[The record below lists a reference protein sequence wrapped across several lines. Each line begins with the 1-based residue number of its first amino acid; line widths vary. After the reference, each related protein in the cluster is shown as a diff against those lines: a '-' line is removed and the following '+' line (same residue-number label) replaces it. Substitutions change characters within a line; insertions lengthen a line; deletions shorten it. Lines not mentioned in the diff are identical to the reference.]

1 MKHTTHKLE
10 IAQLPSLVKEGVL
23 TLLLLLLGVSL
34 FAQEPTQTIR
44 GTIVDNQSKTPLIG
58 VSVVLLASDN
68 FIGSATDLDG
78 NFRLEKIPVGRQSI
92 KASYIG
98 YRERVVQV
106 IVTSGKET
114 VITIEMEESVLQG
127 KEVVITAEREKTKA
141 INDMATVSA
150 RSFTIEETSRYAGSR
165 NDPARMAANYA
176 GVSGA
181 NDSRN
186 DIIIRGN
193 SPQGVLW
200 RLNGMDIPN
209 PNHFGSLGSTGGPVG
224 ILNNNVLDN
233 SDFMTGAFPSEY
245 GNALAGVF
253 DLRMRSGNNEKH
265 EKMFQLGFTGF
276 EGGLEGPFSAKS
288 KASYLINY
296 RYSSLA
302 VFQKLGANFGTGAA
316 VPQYQ
321 DLSFKIDLP
330 TAKAGK
336 FSLFGVGGISYIEFL
351 DSKKDST
358 AKDFYSTSGTDTY
371 FGSNMG
377 VVGLQHVYSF
387 NSSTYGKLS
396 ISASGFSTK
405 IQQDSLS
412 TLDRSPIAYYG
423 NTSAN
428 TKLSANYVV
437 VKKFN
442 AKNTVKSGFFIDD
455 MMYTLKDSVYD
466 APGYQ
471 RLRNS
476 KGNSFLYQAYAQWQH
491 KFTDKITSNIGVH
504 YQQLAINN
512 SYAIEPRVGIKWELK
527 EGQSINLGAGMH
539 SQMQTIFTYFDE
551 TYLPS
556 TGQRVLTNK
565 NLDFSRSNHL
575 VLGYDNAFTKSMRLK
590 AEAYYQYL
598 YDIPVTAR
606 SSYYSAVNAGAD
618 FNNPSIDS
626 LVNKGTGSNY
636 GVELTLEKFYSKG
649 YYFLVTAS
657 LFDSKY
663 KGSDGVE
670 RNTAFNGNYT
680 YNALAGKEFTI
691 NKKSLISIDAK
702 VTYAGGK
709 REVPIDLEAS
719 NKQGSA
725 VYIEKNAYD
734 AKLKD
739 YFRTDVK
746 LTYKH
751 NGRRITQEVS
761 VDVQNIT
768 GNKNI
773 FQRTYDAQNQKL
785 RTEYQIGLFVI
796 PQYRI
801 LF

>member
-1 MKHTTHKLE
+1 MKQFN
-10 IAQLPSLVKEGVL
+10 ILVKSFSKQFNFSIIAI
-23 TLLLLLLGVSL
+23 LLLHYAPSA
-34 FAQEPTQTIR
+34 FAQTPTQTIR
-44 GTIVDNQSKTPLIG
+44 GTVIDNQSKTPLVG
-58 VSVVLLASDN
+58 VNIVLLNSEQFVGCASDMN
-68 FIGSATDLDG
+68 G

-92 KASYIG
+92 KVTYLG
-98 YRERVVQV
+98 YRERVLQL
-106 IVTSGKET
+106 ILTSGKEM
-114 VITIEMEESVLQG
+114 VITLELEESVIQG
-127 KEVVITAEREKTKA
+127 KEVVISAEREKTKA
-141 INDMATVSA
+141 INEMATVSA

-265 EKMFQLGFTGF
+265 EQMFQLGFTGF
-276 EGGLEGPFSAKS
+276 EGGIEGPFSKKS
-288 KASYLINY
+288 KASYLVNY

-302 VFQKLGANFGTGAA
+302 VFQALGVNFGTGSA

-330 TAKAGK
+330 TNKAGK

-351 DSKKDST
+351 DSEKDST

-377 VVGLQHVYSF
+377 IVGLQHVYSF
-387 NSSTYGKLS
+387 SSRTYGKLS
-396 ISASGFSTK
+396 ITASGFSTK

-412 TLDRSPIAYYG
+412 TLDLSPISYYG
-423 NTSAN
+423 NTSAS
-428 TKLSANYVV
+428 TKLSTNYVL

-442 AKNTVKSGFFIDD
+442 AKNTIKTGVFVDKIS
-455 MMYTLKDSVYD
+455 YTLKDSVFD
-466 APGYQ
+466 APIYR

-476 KGNSFLYQAYAQWQH
+476 DGYSFLYQAYVQWQH
-491 KFTDKITSNIGVH
+491 KFTDKITSNIGIH
-504 YQQLAINN
+504 YQQLALNKAY
-512 SYAIEPRVGIKWELK
+512 SVEPRLGLKWELK
-527 EGQSINLGAGMH
+527 EGQSLNFGLGMH
-539 SQMQTIFTYFDE
+539 SQMQSIFTYFDE
-551 TYLPS
+551 TYDL
-556 TGQRVLTNK
+556 QNKERKLTNK
-565 NLDFSRSNHL
+565 KLDFSRSNHL
-575 VLGYDNAFTKSMRLK
+575 VLGYDNAFTKNMRLK
-590 AEAYYQYL
+590 MESYYQYL
-598 YDIPVTAR
+598 YAIPVTQNP
-606 SSYYSAVNAGAD
+606 SYYSVVNAGAD

-626 LVNKGTGSNY
+626 LVNEGTGTNY
-636 GVELTLEKFYSKG
+636 GIELTLEKFYSKG
-649 YYFLVTAS
+649 YYFLFTTS
-657 LFDSKY
+657 LF
-663 KGSDGVE
+663 VE

-680 YNALAGKEFTI
+680 LNALAGKEFKL
-691 NKKSLISIDAK
+691 NEKSLLSLDFK
-702 VTYAGGK
+702 VTWAGGK

-719 NKQGSA
+719 NLKGSI
-725 VYIEKNAYD
+725 VYIEENAYEK
-734 AKLKD
+734 KLKD
-739 YFRTDVK
+739 YFRGDVK
-746 LTYKH
+746 LSYKR
-751 NGRRITQEVS
+751 NGRKITQEYS
-761 VDVQNIT
+761 IDVQNISN
-768 GNKNI
+768 NKNI
-773 FQRTYDAQNQKL
+773 FQRTYDPQKQNL
-785 RTEYQIGLFVI
+785 RTEYQIGLFII

>member
-1 MKHTTHKLE
+1 M
-10 IAQLPSLVKEGVL
+10 
-23 TLLLLLLGVSL
+23 LLLFGSVM
-34 FAQEPTQTIR
+34 AQEPTQTIR
-44 GTIVDNQSKTPLIG
+44 GQVIDNQSKTPLVG
-58 VSVVLLASDN
+58 VSIVLLNAENFTGSASD
-68 FIGSATDLDG
+68 IDG
-78 NFRLEKIPVGRQSI
+78 NFRLEKTPVGRQSI
-92 KASYIG
+92 KATYVG
-98 YRERVVQV
+98 YRERVIQV
-106 IVTSGKET
+106 IVASGKET
-114 VITIEMEESVLQG
+114 VITIEMEESVVQG

-141 INDMATVSA
+141 INEMTTVSA

-233 SDFMTGAFPSEY
+233 SDFITGAFPAEY

-265 EKMFQLGFTGF
+265 EHMFQLGFTGF
-276 EGGLEGPFSAKS
+276 EGGIEGPFSKKS
-288 KASYLINY
+288 KASYLVNY

-302 VFQKLGANFGTGAA
+302 VFQKLGVNFGTGSA

-321 DLSFKIDLP
+321 DISFKIDLP
-330 TAKAGK
+330 TSKAGK
-336 FSLFGVGGISYIEFL
+336 FSLFGVGGKSYIEFL

-396 ISASGFSTK
+396 LSASGFSTK
-405 IQQDSLS
+405 IKQDSLS
-412 TLDRSPIAYYG
+412 TSDRHPVNDYG
-423 NTSAN
+423 NTSSQS
-428 TKLSANYVV
+428 KLSLNYVL

-442 AKNTVKSGFFIDD
+442 AKNTVKTGFFVDD
-455 MMYTLKDSVYD
+455 IMYSLKDSVFHSPVYD
-466 APGYQ
+466 

-476 KGNSFLYQAYAQWQH
+476 KGSSFLYQAYAQWQH
-491 KFTDKITSNIGVH
+491 KFTDKITTNIGLH

-512 SYAIEPRVGIKWELK
+512 SYAIEPRAGIKWEFK

-539 SQMQTIFTYFDE
+539 SQMQSIFTYFDE
-551 TYLPS
+551 TLLPS
-556 TGQRVLTNK
+556 GQRILTNK
-565 NLDFSRSNHL
+565 NIGFSRSNHI

-598 YDIPVTAR
+598 YDIPVTQNP
-606 SSYYSAVNAGAD
+606 SYYSVVNAGAD

-626 LVNKGTGSNY
+626 LVNNGTGTNY

-649 YYFLVTAS
+649 YYYLITAS

-663 KGSDGVE
+663 RGSDGVE

-680 YNALAGKEFTI
+680 YNALAGKEFNI

-702 VTYAGGK
+702 ITYAGGK
-709 REVPIDLEAS
+709 REVPIDINAS
-719 NKQGSA
+719 RIQGSA
-725 VYIEKNAYD
+725 VYIESKAYET
-734 AKLKD
+734 KLKD

-746 LTYKH
+746 ISYKR
-751 NGRRITQEVS
+751 NGRKITQEFS

-773 FQRTYDAQNQKL
+773 FQRTYDPLKQNL

>member
-1 MKHTTHKLE
+1 MKKLFF
-10 IAQLPSLVKEGVL
+10 
-23 TLLLLLLGVSL
+23 TLSALFLINFL

-44 GTIVDNQSKTPLIG
+44 GVVIDNQSKTPLVG
-58 VSVVLLASDN
+58 VSIVLLGTES
-68 FIGSATDLDG
+68 FTGSASDLDG

-92 KASYIG
+92 KVTYVG
-98 YRERVVQV
+98 YRERVIPLV
-106 IVTSGKET
+106 VTSGKET
-114 VITIEMEESVLQG
+114 VITVEMEESVIQG

-141 INDMATVSA
+141 LNEMATVSA

-265 EKMFQLGFTGF
+265 EHMFQLGFTGF
-276 EGGLEGPFSAKS
+276 EGGIEGPFSKKS
-288 KASYLINY
+288 KASYLVNY

-302 VFQKLGANFGTGAA
+302 VFQALGANFGTGSA

-330 TAKAGK
+330 TEKAGK
-336 FSLFGVGGISYIEFL
+336 FSLFGVGGKSYIEFL
-351 DSKKDST
+351 DSKKDSS

-396 ISASGFSTK
+396 FSASGFSTK

-412 TLDRSPIAYYG
+412 TFDRNPIPYYG
-423 NTSAN
+423 NTSSN
-428 TKLSANYVV
+428 TKLTANYVL
-437 VKKFN
+437 VKKIN
-442 AKNTVKSGFFIDD
+442 AKNTVKTGFFIDNI
-455 MMYTLKDSVYD
+455 MYSLMDSVFD
-466 APGYQ
+466 SPIYQ

-476 KGNSFLYQAYAQWQH
+476 EGNSFLYQAYLQWQH
-491 KFTDKITSNIGVH
+491 KFTDKITTNIGVH

-512 SYAIEPRVGIKWELK
+512 SYAVEPRVGIKWELK
-527 EGQSINLGAGMH
+527 EGQSLNFGAGMH
-539 SQMQTIFTYFDE
+539 SQMQSIFTYFDE
-551 TYLPS
+551 TYIPT
-556 TGQRVLTNK
+556 TGERVLTNK

-598 YDIPVTAR
+598 YDVPVTQN
-606 SSYYSAVNAGAD
+606 SSYYSGVNAGAD

-626 LVNKGTGSNY
+626 LVNKGTGTNY

-680 YNALAGKEFTI
+680 YNGLVGKEFTLT
-691 NKKSLISIDAK
+691 KKSLISIDAK

-709 REVPIDLEAS
+709 REVPIDVEAS
-719 NKQGSA
+719 NKKGSA
-725 VYIEKNAYD
+725 VYIENQAYD
-734 AKLKD
+734 TKMKD

-746 LTYKH
+746 LSYKR
-751 NGRRITQEVS
+751 NGRRITQEFS

-773 FQRTYDAQNQKL
+773 FQRTYDPQKQNL

>member
-1 MKHTTHKLE
+1 MNTQQYTSVPTL
-10 IAQLPSLVKEGVL
+10 IKEALL
-23 TLLLLLLGVSL
+23 TFLILLLASSL

-44 GTIVDNQSKTPLIG
+44 GVVIDNQSKTPLVG
-58 VSVVLLASDN
+58 VSVVLLSSEGFTGNASDV
-68 FIGSATDLDG
+68 DG
-78 NFRLEKIPVGRQSI
+78 NFRLEKVPVGRQTL
-92 KASYIG
+92 KATYVG
-98 YRERVVQV
+98 YRERVIQV

-114 VITIEMEESVLQG
+114 IITIEMEESVVQG
-127 KEVVITAEREKTKA
+127 KEVVISAEREKTKA
-141 INDMATVSA
+141 INEMATVSA

-233 SDFMTGAFPSEY
+233 SDFLTGAFPSEY

-265 EKMFQLGFTGF
+265 EHMFQLGFTGF
-276 EGGLEGPFSAKS
+276 EGGIEGPFSKKS
-288 KASYLINY
+288 KASYLVNY

-302 VFQKLGANFGTGAA
+302 VFQAMGANFGTGAA

-330 TAKAGK
+330 TTKAGK

-387 NSSTYGKLS
+387 NSSTFGKLS
-396 ISASGFSTK
+396 LSASGFSTK

-412 TLDRSPIAYYG
+412 TFDRTPIAYYG
-423 NTSAN
+423 NTSSN
-428 TKLSANYVV
+428 TKLSANYVL

-442 AKNTVKSGFFIDD
+442 AKNTLKTGFFIDD
-455 MMYTLKDSVYD
+455 IMYSLKDSVFD
-466 APGYQ
+466 APVYQ

-476 KGNSFLYQAYAQWQH
+476 SGNSFLYQAYVQWQH
-491 KFTDKITSNIGVH
+491 KFTDKITSNLGVH

-512 SYAIEPRVGIKWELK
+512 SYALEPRVGIKWEFK
-527 EGQSINLGAGMH
+527 EGQSINVGAGMH
-539 SQMQTIFTYFDE
+539 SQMQSIFTYFDE
-551 TYLPS
+551 SYIPS
-556 TGQRVLTNK
+556 TGERVLTNK
-565 NLDFSRSNHL
+565 NLDFSRSNQV
-575 VLGYDNAFTKSMRLK
+575 VLGYDNAFTKSMRMK

-598 YDIPVTAR
+598 YDIPVTQR
-606 SSYYSAVNAGAD
+606 KSYYSVVNAGAD

-626 LVNKGTGSNY
+626 LVNKGTGTNY
-636 GVELTLEKFYSKG
+636 GMELTLEKFYSKG
-649 YYFLVTAS
+649 YYFLITAS

-680 YNALAGKEFTI
+680 YNALAGKEFTL
-691 NKKSLISIDAK
+691 NKKSLISIDVK

-709 REVPIDLEAS
+709 REVPIDLTAS
-719 NKQGSA
+719 NLQGSA
-725 VYIEKNAYD
+725 VYIEEKAYEN
-734 AKLKD
+734 KLKD
-739 YFRTDVK
+739 YFRSDVK
-746 LTYKH
+746 VSYKR
-751 NGRRITQEVS
+751 NGRRITQEFS
-761 VDVQNIT
+761 VDVQNVS

-773 FQRTYDAQNQKL
+773 FQRTYDPQKQDL